1 MLHVF
6 RAHAKWI
13 WYLVIPAFLIWFV
26 YIGQSGLGDQ
36 GPVTPS
42 TTIAKINGT
51 DVNYRDWL
59 QLREQAIQRAQQQTS
74 GQLSLDDE
82 QRIEDDAFNDMVTNI
97 LLQQEY
103 KKRDI
108 TVSDQEIQQAA
119 LEEPPPQIVQDPQF
133 QTEGQFD
140 LNKYRR
146 YLSSPVAKESG
157 IRLQLE
163 QYYRGELPR
172 EKLFEQIASQVYVT
186 DAQLWR
192 AWQDTHD
199 SAQISYVRFDPN
211 SIPDSAIHVSAAE
224 IQQYFDQHKAD
235 FADRPG
241 HAVVT
246 LAIIPRPITKAD
258 TDRVYQ
264 HALELRKEI
273 LAGAKFED
281 VAKRESADSASA
293 VKGGYLGRVTKGQFV
308 HAFDSAAFS
317 LKPGEL
323 SPPVLTQFG
332 YHIIKV
338 DERKGDTIAVRHIL
352 LPIHQGDSSAAIS
365 DRRADSLSHA
375 ADLDAPAEFDSITK
389 RLGLTTARVAA
400 TEGDPLTFNGQDV
413 PSVSAWAFTAKVG
426 QTSDLI
432 DADRAYYLARLDS
445 LTPGGK
451 PTLASMTDQIRTEL
465 IRQKKLDMLVPVAQK
480 VSDAYA
486 KGQTFDQAA
495 KAAGLTVSQSPTF
508 SRVSSVPGI
517 GQANEVIGAAFGL
530 PTGTVSEPVKSGDAV
545 YVIKVDRRVDA
556 DRAAWEKQKSQQ
568 RTQLLQRLR
577 QQRVQEYLADLRQS
591 AKIDDRRKQVEQQT
605 RQTAS

>member
-1 MLHVF
+1 VLHVF

-451 PTLASMTDQIRTEL
+451 PTLASMSDQIRTEL

>member
-13 WYLVIPAFLIWFV
+13 WYLIVPAFLIWFV
-26 YIGQSGLGDQ
+26 LIGQSGLGDR
-36 GPVTPS
+36 GPVTQG
-42 TTIAKINGT
+42 TTIASVNGT
-51 DVNYRDWL
+51 KITYQDWL
-59 QLREQAIQRAQQQTS
+59 QVRDQAVQRAQQQSS
-74 GQLSLDDE
+74 GQLSLDDQ
-82 QRIEDDAFNDMVTNI
+82 QRVEDDAFNDMVNNI

-108 TVSDQEIQQAA
+108 TISDQEIQQAA
-119 LEEPPPQIVQDPQF
+119 LEEPPPQILQDPQF

-146 YLSSPVAKESG
+146 YLSSPIAKESG
-157 IRLQLE
+157 IRVQLE

-199 SAQISYVRFDPN
+199 SAQVSFVRLDPQ
-211 SIPDSAIHVSAAE
+211 SIPDSAVHVTAAE
-224 IQQYFDQHKAD
+224 IQQYFNEHKAD

-246 LAIIPRPITKAD
+246 LATIPRPVTKAD
-258 TDRVYQ
+258 SERVYQ
-264 HALELRKEI
+264 HALDLRKQI
-273 LAGAKFED
+273 MAGAKFD
-281 VAKRESADSASA
+281 DIAKRESADSASA
-293 VKGGYLGRVTKGQFV
+293 AKGGYLGRVTKGQFV
-308 HAFDSAAFS
+308 KPFDSAAFL
-317 LKPGEL
+317 LKPGEI
-323 SPPVLTQFG
+323 STPVLTQFG

-338 DERKGDTIAVRHIL
+338 DEKKGDTIAVRHIL
-352 LPIHQGDSSAAIS
+352 LRIQQGDSSAAVS

-375 ADLDAPAEFDSITK
+375 ANLETPAEFDVLTK
-389 RLGLTTARVAA
+389 KLGLNTARVDV
-400 TEGDPLTFNGQDV
+400 TEGNTLTIGGRDV

-426 QTSDLI
+426 ETSDLI
-432 DADRAYYLARLDS
+432 DADDAYYLARLDS

-451 PTLASMTDQIRTEL
+451 PTLASMTDDIRTQL
-465 IRQKKLDMLVPVAQK
+465 ILQKKLDMLVPKAQQ

-495 KAAGLTVSQSPTF
+495 KAAGLTVTQSPTF
-508 SRVSSVPGI
+508 SRVTPVPDI
-517 GQANEVIGAAFGL
+517 GQANEVIGTAFGL
-530 PTGTVSEPVKSGDAV
+530 PTGTVSEPVKSRSAV
-545 YVIKVDRRVDA
+545 YVLKVDRRVDA
-556 DRAAWEKQKSQQ
+556 DRATWEKQKAQQ

-577 QQRVQEYLADLRQS
+577 QQRVQEYLADLRTS
-591 AKIDDRRKQVEQQT
+591 AKVDDKRKQIEQES
-605 RQTAS
+605 RTASS

>member
-1 MLHVF
+1 VLHVF

-51 DVNYRDWL
+51 DVTYRDWL

-211 SIPDSAIHVSAAE
+211 SIPDSAVHVSAAE

>member
-51 DVNYRDWL
+51 DVTYRDWL

-211 SIPDSAIHVSAAE
+211 SIPDSAVHVSAAE

-264 HALELRKEI
+264 HALDLRKEI

-375 ADLDAPAEFDSITK
+375 ADLDTPAEFDSITK
-389 RLGLTTARVAA
+389 RLGLTTERVAA
-400 TEGDPLTFNGQDV
+400 TEGDPLTLNGQDV

-451 PTLASMTDQIRTEL
+451 PTLASMSDQIRTEL

>member
-51 DVNYRDWL
+51 DVTYRDWL

-82 QRIEDDAFNDMVTNI
+82 QRIEDDAFNDMVNNI

-119 LEEPPPQIVQDPQF
+119 LEEPPPQILQDPQF

-146 YLSSPVAKESG
+146 YLSSPIAKESG

-199 SAQISYVRFDPN
+199 SAQISYVRFDPS
-211 SIPDSAIHVSAAE
+211 SIPDSAVHVSAAE

-241 HAVVT
+241 HAIVT

-352 LPIHQGDSSAAIS
+352 LTIHQGDSSAAIS

-375 ADLDAPAEFDSITK
+375 ADLDTPAEFGTITK
-389 RLGLTTARVAA
+389 RLGLTTAQVAA

-451 PTLASMTDQIRTEL
+451 PTLASMTDQIRSEL

-508 SRVSSVPGI
+508 SRVTPVPGI

-556 DRAAWEKQKSQQ
+556 DRAAWQKQKSQQ

-605 RQTAS
+605 RQPAS

>member
-51 DVNYRDWL
+51 DVTYRDWL

-74 GQLSLDDE
+74 GQLTLDDD
-82 QRIEDDAFNDMVTNI
+82 QRTEDDAFNAMVNNL

-119 LEEPPPQIVQDPQF
+119 LEEPPPQILQDPQF

-146 YLSSPVAKESG
+146 YLSSPIAKESG

-199 SAQISYVRFDPN
+199 SAQISYVRFDPS
-211 SIPDSAIHVSAAE
+211 SIPDSAVHVSAAE

-241 HAVVT
+241 HAIVT

-352 LPIHQGDSSAAIS
+352 LTIHQGDSSAAIS

-375 ADLDAPAEFDSITK
+375 ADLDTPAEFGTITK
-389 RLGLTTARVAA
+389 RLGLTTAQVAA

-451 PTLASMTDQIRTEL
+451 PTLASMTDQIRSEL

-508 SRVSSVPGI
+508 SRVTPVPGI

-556 DRAAWEKQKSQQ
+556 DRAAWQKQKSQQ

-605 RQTAS
+605 RQPAS

>member
-6 RAHAKWI
+6 RAYAKWI
-13 WYLVIPAFLIWFV
+13 WWLVVPAFLIWFV
-26 YIGQSGLGDQ
+26 YLGQSGLGDR
-36 GPVTPS
+36 GPITPGS
-42 TTIAKINGT
+42 TIAEVNGT
-51 DVNYRDWL
+51 KVTYRDWL
-59 QLREQAIQRAQQQTS
+59 QVREQAIQRAQQQSS

-82 QRIEDDAFNDMVTNI
+82 QRVEDDAFNDMVNDI

-108 TVSDQEIQQAA
+108 TITDQEIQQAA
-119 LEEPPPQIVQDPQF
+119 LEEPPPQILQDPQF

-146 YLSSPVAKESG
+146 YLSSPIAKESG

-163 QYYRGELPR
+163 QYYRGQLPR

-199 SAQISYVRFDPN
+199 SAQVSFVRFDPQ
-211 SIPDSAIHVSAAE
+211 SIPDSSVHVSAAE
-224 IQQYFDQHKAD
+224 IQQYFNDHKSE

-241 HAVVT
+241 HAVVM
-246 LAIIPRPITKAD
+246 LATIPRPVTKAD
-258 TDRVYQ
+258 TERVYQ
-264 HALELRKEI
+264 HAMDLRKEI
-273 LAGAKFED
+273 EGGAKFDD

-308 HAFDSAAFS
+308 KPFDSAAFA
-317 LKPGEL
+317 LKPGDL
-323 SPPVLTQFG
+323 SMPVLTQFG

-338 DERKGDTIAVRHIL
+338 DEHKGDTIAVRHIL
-352 LPIHQGDSSAAIS
+352 LRIQQGDSSAAVS

-375 ADLDAPAEFDSITK
+375 ANLETPAEFDALTRK
-389 RLGLTTARVAA
+389 LGLNTARVDV
-400 TEGDPLTFNGQDV
+400 TEGEALTLGGHDV
-413 PSVSAWAFTAKVG
+413 PDVSAWAFTAKVG
-426 QTSDLI
+426 ETSDLI
-432 DADRAYYLARLDS
+432 DAENAYYMASLDS

-451 PTLASMTDQIRTEL
+451 PTLASMTDDIRTEL
-465 IRQKKLDMLVPVAQK
+465 IRKKKLDMLVPKAQQI
-480 VSDAYA
+480 SDAYA

-508 SRVSSVPGI
+508 SRVSPVPDL
-517 GQANEVIGAAFGL
+517 GQANEAIGTAFGL
-530 PTGTVSEPVKSGDAV
+530 PTGSVSEPVKTNSAV

-556 DRAAWEKQKSQQ
+556 DRAAWQKQKDQQ

-577 QQRVQEYLADLRQS
+577 QQRVQEYLADLHQN
-591 AKIDDRRKQVEQQT
+591 AKIDDRRKQIEQQN
-605 RQTAS
+605 RTAQS

>member
-82 QRIEDDAFNDMVTNI
+82 QRVEDDAFNDMVTNI

-211 SIPDSAIHVSAAE
+211 RIPDSAVHVSAAE
-224 IQQYFDQHKAD
+224 VQQYFDQHKAD

-451 PTLASMTDQIRTEL
+451 PTLASMSDQIRTEL

-495 KAAGLTVSQSPTF
+495 KAVGLTVSQSPTF

>member
-51 DVNYRDWL
+51 DVTYRDWL

-451 PTLASMTDQIRTEL
+451 PTLASMSDQIRTEL

>member
-51 DVNYRDWL
+51 DVTYRDWL

-211 SIPDSAIHVSAAE
+211 SIPDSAVHVSAAE

-264 HALELRKEI
+264 HALDLRKEI

-375 ADLDAPAEFDSITK
+375 ADLDTPAEFDSITK
-389 RLGLTTARVAA
+389 RLGLTTERVAA
-400 TEGDPLTFNGQDV
+400 TEGDPLTLNGQDV

-451 PTLASMTDQIRTEL
+451 PILASMSDQIRTEL

>member
-13 WYLVIPAFLIWFV
+13 WYLVVPAFLIWFV
-26 YIGQSGLGDQ
+26 YIGQSGLGNR

-42 TTIAKINGT
+42 STVAKINGT
-51 DVNYRDWL
+51 DVTYGDWL
-59 QLREQAIQRAQQQTS
+59 QLRQQAVQRAQQQTS

-82 QRIEDDAFNDMVTNI
+82 QRVADDAFNDMVNNI

-108 TVSDQEIQQAA
+108 TVSDEEIQQAA
-119 LEEPPPQIVQDPQF
+119 LEEPPPQILQDPQF

-140 LNKYRR
+140 VNKYRR
-146 YLSSPVAKESG
+146 YLSSPIAKQSG
-157 IRLQLE
+157 ILVQLE

-172 EKLFEQIASQVYVT
+172 EKLFEQVASQVYVT

-192 AWQDTHD
+192 AWEDTHD
-199 SAQISYVRFDPN
+199 SAQVSYVRFDPAT
-211 SIPDSAIHVSAAE
+211 IPDSAVHVSAAE

-241 HAVVT
+241 RAVVT
-246 LAIIPRPITKAD
+246 IAIIPRTITKAD
-258 TDRVYQ
+258 TERVYQ
-264 HALELRKEI
+264 HALDLRKEI
-273 LAGAKFED
+273 LGGAKFED

-308 HAFDSAAFS
+308 PAFDSVAFS

-323 SPPVLTQFG
+323 SQPVLTQFG

-338 DERKGDTIAVRHIL
+338 DEHKGDTIAVRHIL
-352 LPIHQGDSSAAIS
+352 LRIQQGDSSAAIS

-375 ADLDAPAEFDSITK
+375 SDLDTPAQFDSITK
-389 RLGLTTARVAA
+389 RLGLTTARLQA
-400 TEGDPLTFNGQDV
+400 TEGEALTYEGKDV

-432 DADRAYYLARLDS
+432 DADDAYYLARLDS

-451 PTLASMTDQIRTEL
+451 PTVASMTDAIRTEL
-465 IRQKKLDMLVPVAQK
+465 VREKKLDLLVPKAQK

-495 KAAGLTVSQSPTF
+495 KAQGLTVSQSPSF
-508 SRVSSVPGI
+508 ARVTPVPGL
-517 GQANEVIGAAFGL
+517 GQASEVIGAAFGL

-556 DRAAWEKQKSQQ
+556 DRAAWEKQKAQQ

-577 QQRVQEYLADLRQS
+577 QQRVQEYLADLHQN
-591 AKIDDRRKQVEQQT
+591 AKIEDRRKQLEQQS
-605 RQTAS
+605 RQSSS

>member
-13 WYLVIPAFLIWFV
+13 WWLVVPAFLIWFV
-26 YIGQSGLGDQ
+26 YLGQSGLGDR
-36 GPVTPS
+36 GPITPGS
-42 TTIAKINGT
+42 TIIKVNGT
-51 DVNYRDWL
+51 TVTYSDWS
-59 QLREQAIQRAQQQTS
+59 QVRQQAIQRAQQQSS

-82 QRIEDDAFNDMVTNI
+82 QRVEDDAFNDMVNDI

-108 TVSDQEIQQAA
+108 TITDQEIQQAA

-146 YLSSPVAKESG
+146 YLSSPIAKESG

-163 QYYRGELPR
+163 QYYRGQLPR

-199 SAQISYVRFDPN
+199 SAQVSFVRFDPQ
-211 SIPDSAIHVSAAE
+211 SIPDSAVHVSAAE
-224 IQQYFDQHKAD
+224 IQQYFNDHKAD

-241 HAVVT
+241 HAVVM
-246 LAIIPRPITKAD
+246 LATIPRPVTKAD
-258 TDRVYQ
+258 SERVYQ
-264 HALELRKEI
+264 HAMDLRKEI
-273 LAGAKFED
+273 AGGAKFDD

-293 VKGGYLGRVTKGQFV
+293 VKGGYLGRVAKGQFV
-308 HAFDSAAFS
+308 KPFDSAAFS

-323 SPPVLTQFG
+323 SMPVLTQFG

-338 DERKGDTIAVRHIL
+338 DEHKGDTIAVRHIL
-352 LPIHQGDSSAAIS
+352 LRIQQGDSSAAVS

-375 ADLDAPAEFDSITK
+375 ANLETPAEFDALTRK
-389 RLGLTTARVAA
+389 LGLNTAHVDV
-400 TEGDPLTFNGQDV
+400 TEGQALTLGGQDV
-413 PSVSAWAFTAKVG
+413 PDVSAWAFTAKVG
-426 QTSDLI
+426 ETSDLI
-432 DADRAYYLARLDS
+432 DGGSAYYMASLDS

-451 PTLASMTDQIRTEL
+451 PTLASMTDDIRTEL
-465 IRQKKLDMLVPVAQK
+465 IREKKLDMLLPKAQR

-495 KAAGLTVSQSPTF
+495 KAVGLTVSQSPAF
-508 SRVSSVPGI
+508 SRVTPVPDI
-517 GQANEVIGAAFGL
+517 GQANEVVGTAFGL
-530 PTGTVSEPVKSGDAV
+530 PTGSVSEPVKSNTAV
-545 YVIKVDRRVDA
+545 YVLKVDRRVDA
-556 DRAAWEKQKSQQ
+556 DRAAFQKQKDQQ

-577 QQRVQEYLADLRQS
+577 QQRVQEYLADLRQG
-591 AKIDDRRKQVEQQT
+591 AKIEDRRKQIEQQS
-605 RQTAS
+605 RTAQS

>member
-82 QRIEDDAFNDMVTNI
+82 QRVEDDAFNDMVTNI

-211 SIPDSAIHVSAAE
+211 RIPDSAVHVSAAE

-451 PTLASMTDQIRTEL
+451 PTLASMSDQIRTEL

-495 KAAGLTVSQSPTF
+495 KAVGLTVSQSPTF